1 MSNFKV
7 SKIFL
12 NISNKKTIKYQLK
25 SKLLIDNSIGTN
37 TKYFNFPNTDRQINK
52 QITIN
57 SPKRIKK
64 ENKEIKFFSP
74 LTQRTSFLDIKKNLL
89 QLSEN
94 KADSFNTQKK
104 INSVYSE
111 SNINNQSKKML
122 NNNSHEILLNNNYIK
137 SRIPIRNNI
146 LKLKPKIKEIINS
159 DLDLVTALNK
169 QTNSNFNNKYNL
181 FYKTRNFKK
190 KKQIKNC
197 FNLIQK
203 GTNISEINNIL
214 NGPKEII
221 TYQIQTEPNQEN
233 NYWKLNEIYNMKFN
247 RIKNRINSSK
257 RITINALGFPFIKQS
272 KSILFQRKPTEL

>member
-12 NISNKKTIKYQLK
+12 NISNKKKIKYQLK

-37 TKYFNFPNTDRQINK
+37 TKYFNFPKTERQINK

-64 ENKEIKFFSP
+64 ENKDIKFFSP

-111 SNINNQSKKML
+111 SNINNQSKKMI
-122 NNNSHEILLNNNYIK
+122 NNNSHDILLNNNYIK

-169 QTNSNFNNKYNL
+169 QTNSNFNN
-181 FYKTRNFKK
+181 
-190 KKQIKNC
+190 QIKNC